1 MAQQQQPVF
10 PELAEDNEED
20 EALITEGLNF
30 VYALE
35 LNQEEAL
42 EYAYNTRANTLPE
55 EPRSFKEAMSGP
67 HADKWYKAA
76 QDEIQFHLENGT
88 WELTTLPKGRKPI
101 GSRWVFRVKKNPDG
115 TIERFKARLV
125 AKGFA
130 QRPGLEY
137 DETFASTLKWST
149 LRTILAIAAIDD
161 LEIECIDFSTAYL
174 NGEIDKDV
182 YMHQPEGFE
191 EGIWSVNLARVS
203 MA

>member
-42 EYAYNTRANTLPE
+42 EYAYNTRANALPE

-76 QDEIQFHLENGT
+76 QDEIQSHLENGT

-149 LRTILAIAAIDD
+149 LRNILAIAAIDD
-161 LEIECIDFSTAYL
+161 
-174 NGEIDKDV
+174 
-182 YMHQPEGFE
+182 
-191 EGIWSVNLARVS
+191 
-203 MA
+203 

>member
-1 MAQQQQPVF
+1 MP
-10 PELAEDNEED
+10 
-20 EALITEGLNF
+20 
-30 VYALE
+30 
-35 LNQEEAL
+35 
-42 EYAYNTRANTLPE
+42 
-55 EPRSFKEAMSGP
+55 
-67 HADKWYKAA
+67 KA
-76 QDEIQFHLENGT
+76 
-88 WELTTLPKGRKPI
+88 RKPI

-130 QRPGLEY
+130 QRSGLEY

-149 LRTILAIAAIDD
+149 LRTILAIAVIDD

-182 YMHQPEGFE
+182 YMHQPEDFE

>member
-1 MAQQQQPVF
+1 
-10 PELAEDNEED
+10 
-20 EALITEGLNF
+20 
-30 VYALE
+30 
-35 LNQEEAL
+35 
-42 EYAYNTRANTLPE
+42 
-55 EPRSFKEAMSGP
+55 MSGP

-76 QDEIQFHLENGT
+76 QDEIQSHLENGT

-149 LRTILAIAAIDD
+149 LRTILAIAAIMTWR
-161 LEIECIDFSTAYL
+161 LSA
-174 NGEIDKDV
+174 
-182 YMHQPEGFE
+182 
-191 EGIWSVNLARVS
+191 
-203 MA
+203 